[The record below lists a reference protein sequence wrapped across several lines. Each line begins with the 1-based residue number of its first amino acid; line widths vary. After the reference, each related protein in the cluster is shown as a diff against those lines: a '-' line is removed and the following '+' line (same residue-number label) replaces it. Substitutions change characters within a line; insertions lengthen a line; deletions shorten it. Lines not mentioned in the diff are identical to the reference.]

1 MANTTTRLDEELAE
15 NISLAVQVSNCIV
28 LAGLRQF
35 DRFMLSGQDGTQRI
49 LSLERLCHERVNA
62 RATWT
67 YDPAHRR
74 VVLARA
80 SGELELQTVLPTKAG
95 GGKEFQLIEVIEA
108 FSGLNISDAAMPFV
122 LLVDAGLLLEDPA
135 TPRDGDFRLLRM
147 LERFARTAERTRLLL
162 LRVGRTTVLPSSL
175 LSAPQVRTIHIPTA
189 SRDVRHAYTLRRSNE
204 LAERCAVPAEA
215 VAQTLSDATEDWTL
229 DQLDALVQTAE
240 RQSTV
245 RLHDLE
251 ELARAVRIG
260 TTHSPWAGERIR
272 DAVAR
277 AREELTKRVL
287 GQPVAVDAVISA
299 LRKAVIGL
307 SAAHQSQGSQAPR
320 AVFFFAGPTGTG
332 KTELAKAVS
341 QLVFGQEQLLRF
353 DCGELRQEHAV
364 ARLIGAPPGYV
375 GYDRGGELTEGIRA
389 KPNSVVLFDEIEK
402 AHPRL
407 LDTLLGVLDDGR
419 LTSGQGETS
428 YFGQAVLIFTS
439 NLGMY
444 EEVGD
449 GMGAF
454 TRRARC
460 EYNTPFATIER
471 TVREAIRDEFVTQ
484 LGRPELL
491 GRFGG
496 ADSIIVF
503 DYLRDLE
510 RVCLKFVANIA
521 ASCQRLHGIE
531 LAVDDAL
538 IEEVVRQTRS
548 RPDALVLGGRGIRP
562 VLDRLLTNPL
572 ADYLFE
578 QPRPQGS
585 LRVSLDDQRTVFS
598 MLQVGKSHG
607 HTATIR
613 TNLD

>member
-1 MANTTTRLDEELAE
+1 MSITMTRLDEELAE
-15 NISLAVQVSNCIV
+15 NIGLAAQVSSCIV

-35 DRFMLSGQDGTQRI
+35 DRFLLTGPDGTTRI
-49 LSLERLCHERVNA
+49 LSLDRLCHERINA

-67 YDPAHRR
+67 FDPAHRR
-74 VVLARA
+74 VTLSRS
-80 SGELELQTVLPTKAG
+80 SGELDLQTALPTQPG
-95 GGKEFQLIEVIEA
+95 GGKELNLSEVIET
-108 FSGLNISDAAMPFV
+108 FSGLNATDATMPFV
-122 LLVDAGLLLEDPA
+122 LLVDGGLLLEDPA
-135 TPRDGDFRLLRM
+135 TPRDGDFQLLRM
-147 LERFARTAERTRLLL
+147 LEGFARRTDRTRVVL
-162 LRVGRTTVLPSSL
+162 LRVGRATVLPSAL
-175 LSAPQVRTIHIPTA
+175 LSSPQVRTVHIPLA
-189 SRDVRHAYTLRRSNE
+189 SRDVRHAYALRRGRE
-204 LAERCAVPAEA
+204 LAERCTVAPEA

-272 DAVAR
+272 DAIGR
-277 AREELTKRVL
+277 GSEELTKRVL
-287 GQPVAVDAVISA
+287 GQQKAVNAVVSA
-299 LRKAVIGL
+299 LRKAVTGL

-364 ARLIGAPPGYV
+364 ARLIGAPPGFV

-444 EEVGD
+444 EEVG
-449 GMGAF
+449 GGTAAF
-454 TRRARC
+454 TRRARFG
-460 EYNTPFATIER
+460 YDTPFDVIER

-496 ADSIIVF
+496 AESIIVF

-510 RVCLKFVANIA
+510 RVCRKFVANIA
-521 ASCQRLHGIE
+521 ASCQRLHSIE
-531 LAVDDAL
+531 LVVEDAVIAE
-538 IEEVVRQTRS
+538 IVRQTRS

-562 VLDRLLTNPL
+562 ELDRLLTNPL
-572 ADYLFE
+572 ADYLFDNPHGRGGL
-578 QPRPQGS
+578 Q
-585 LRVSLDDQRTVFS
+585 VSLQKGQTVCTVAETTS
-598 MLQVGKSHG
+598 ALS
-607 HTATIR
+607 
-613 TNLD
+613 

>member
-1 MANTTTRLDEELAE
+1 MTTQMTRLDDELAE
-15 NISLAVQVSNCIV
+15 NLELAAQVASCIV
-28 LAGLRQF
+28 LAGVRQF
-35 DRFMLSGQDGTQRI
+35 DRFLLPGADGAPRV
-49 LSLERLCHERVNA
+49 LSLERLCHEQVKA

-67 YDPAHRR
+67 YDPAHHR
-74 VVLARA
+74 VTLARA
-80 SGELELQTVLPTKAG
+80 DGELGLATPLPSAPGAG
-95 GGKEFQLIEVIEA
+95 KTLKLNEVIETFA
-108 FSGLNISDAAMPFV
+108 GLNPAAAATPFV

-135 TPRDGDFRLLRM
+135 TPRDGDFQLLRL
-147 LERFARTAERTRLLL
+147 LERFARATDRARLVM
-162 LRVGRTTVLPSSL
+162 LRVGRTTVLPPAL
-175 LSAPQVRTIHIPTA
+175 LAAPQVRTVHLPMA
-189 SRDVRHAYTLRRSNE
+189 SRDVRHAYARRRSGT
-204 LAERCAVPAEA
+204 LAGRCGVAAEA
-215 VAQTLSDATEDWTL
+215 VAQTLGDATEDWTL

-240 RQSTV
+240 RQETA
-245 RLHDLE
+245 RLSDLE

-260 TTHSPWAGERIR
+260 TTHSPWAGQRIR
-272 DAVAR
+272 DAVSGAQG
-277 AREELTKRVL
+277 ELTRRVL
-287 GQPVAVDAVISA
+287 GQPQAVGAVVAA

-320 AVFFFAGPTGTG
+320 ASFFFAGPTGTG

-375 GYDRGGELTEGIRA
+375 GYDRGGELTEGIRT

-428 YFGQAVLIFTS
+428 YFGQALLIFTS

-449 GMGAF
+449 GQGAL
-454 TRRARC
+454 TRRARFD
-460 EYNTPFATIER
+460 YDTPFEQIER

-491 GRFGG
+491 GRLGG
-496 ADSIIVF
+496 AESIVVF

-510 RVCLKFVANIA
+510 RVTRKFVANIA
-521 ASCQRLHGIE
+521 ASCQRLHGIA

-538 IEEVVRQTRS
+538 IAEVVQRTRA

-562 VLDRLLTNPL
+562 ELDRLLTNPL
-572 ADYLFE
+572 ADHLFA
-578 QPRPQGS
+578 QPPGTGRLHAARRDG
-585 LRVSLDDQRTVFS
+585 RTVF
-598 MLQVGKSHG
+598 VAGG
-607 HTATIR
+607 
-613 TNLD
+613 

>member
-1 MANTTTRLDEELAE
+1 MTDSTNTCFDDALTDNLRLA
-15 NISLAVQVSNCIV
+15 AQVSSCVV

-35 DRFMLSGQDGTQRI
+35 DRFLLAGTEGAPRV
-49 LSLERLCHERVNA
+49 LSLERLCHEA
-62 RATWT
+62 IGAHATWT
-67 YDPAHRR
+67 YDPAQGR
-74 VVLARA
+74 VLLSRSAR
-80 SGELELQTVLPTKAG
+80 ELTLQTTLPVHPG
-95 GGKEFQLIEVIEA
+95 GGQDMQPGALIDAFTALVPETPEA
-108 FSGLNISDAAMPFV
+108 RFA
-122 LLVDAGLLLEDPA
+122 LLVDAGLLMEDA
-135 TPRDGDFRLLRM
+135 VTPRDGDFRLLRA
-147 LERFARTAERTRLLL
+147 LEQFARTSDRSRVLL
-162 LRVGRTTVLPSSL
+162 LRVGRTTALPGTL
-175 LSAPQVRTIHIPTA
+175 LSAPQTRTVHIPAA
-189 SRDVRHAYTLRRSNE
+189 SRDVRQAYALRR
-204 LAERCAVPAEA
+204 ATTIAQRCVAAPEA
-215 VAQTLSDATEDWTL
+215 VARTLSDATEDWTL

-240 RQSTV
+240 RQPTL
-245 RLHDLE
+245 RMHDLE
-251 ELARAVRIG
+251 ELARAVRLG
-260 TTHSPWAGERIR
+260 TTQSPWAGERIR
-272 DAVAR
+272 AAVA
-277 AREELTKRVL
+277 AAEIDLTARVL
-287 GQPVAVDAVISA
+287 GQPKAVAAVSSA

-444 EEVGD
+444 EE
-449 GMGAF
+449 MGEAMGRAQ
-454 TRRARC
+454 RRARF
-460 EYNTPFATIER
+460 EYETSFETIER
-471 TVREAIRDEFVTQ
+471 TVREAIRDEFVSQ

-496 ADSIIVF
+496 AESIIVF

-510 RVCLKFVANIA
+510 RVIRKFTANIA
-521 ASCQRLHGIE
+521 ASCQRLHGVE
-531 LAVDDAL
+531 LMVDDTL
-538 IEEVVRQTRS
+538 VDEVARCTRE
-548 RPDALVLGGRGIRP
+548 RADALVLGARGLRP
-562 VLDRLLTNPL
+562 DLDRLLTDPL

-578 QPRPQGS
+578 RRRSPGR
-585 LRVSLDDQRTVFS
+585 LRAVYRDGCTVFEE
-598 MLQVGKSHG
+598 
-607 HTATIR
+607 A
-613 TNLD
+613 

>member
-1 MANTTTRLDEELAE
+1 MLA
-15 NISLAVQVSNCIV
+15 AHVSSCIV

-35 DRFMLSGQDGTQRI
+35 DRFLLGSPGRTTCTW
-49 LSLERLCHERVNA
+49 SLERLCHERIGA
-62 RATWT
+62 LATWV
-67 YDPAHRR
+67 YDPARRR
-74 VVLARA
+74 VVLARSNGDA
-80 SGELELQTVLPTKAG
+80 NLQTSLPTQLGAE
-95 GGKEFQLIEVIEA
+95 KEIAPNEVIEE
-108 FSGLNISDAAMPFV
+108 FSGLRAADAATRFA
-122 LLVDAGLLLEDPA
+122 LLIDAGLLLEDA
-135 TPRDGDFRLLRM
+135 AAPRDSDFRLLQAI
-147 LERFARTAERTRLLL
+147 ERFARITDRARVLF
-162 LRVGRTTVLPSSL
+162 LRVGRTTALPSAI
-175 LSAPQVRTIHIPTA
+175 LSSPQVRTVHIPMA
-189 SRDVRHAYTLRRSNE
+189 SRDVRHAYARTRSAP
-204 LAERCAVPAEA
+204 LAERCAVSVDA

-240 RQSTV
+240 RQEV
-245 RLHDLE
+245 ACLHDLE

-260 TTHSPWAGERIR
+260 TTHSPWAGGRIR
-272 DAVAR
+272 SAVAH

-287 GQPVAVDAVISA
+287 GQPKALDAVVSA

-320 AVFFFAGPTGTG
+320 AIFFFAGPTGTG

-375 GYDRGGELTEGIRA
+375 GFDRGGELTEGIRA

-439 NLGMY
+439 NLGMH
-444 EEVGD
+444 EEIQD
-449 GMGAF
+449 SNGAL
-454 TRRARC
+454 TRRPHFD
-460 EYNTPFATIER
+460 YDTPFDVIER
-471 TVREAIRDEFVTQ
+471 TVREAIREEFVTA

-496 ADSIIVF
+496 AESIVVF

-510 RVCLKFVANIA
+510 RVCRKFVTNIA
-521 ASCQRLHGIE
+521 ASCRRLHGIE
-531 LAVDDAL
+531 LTVDDAV
-538 IEEVVRQTRS
+538 IEQVVRATRA
-548 RPDALVLGGRGIRP
+548 RPDALVLGGRGLRP
-562 VLDRLLTNPL
+562 ELDRLLTNPL

-578 QPRPQGS
+578 QPHAQGR
-585 LRVSLDDQRTVFS
+585 LRASLDNERTVFS
-598 MLQVGKSHG
+598 VM
-607 HTATIR
+607 
-613 TNLD
+613 

>member
-1 MANTTTRLDEELAE
+1 MSSTPIRLDEELAE
-15 NISLAVQVSNCIV
+15 NIRLAAQVSSCIV

-35 DRFMLSGQDGTQRI
+35 DRFLLTGTEAASPRI
-49 LSLERLCHERVNA
+49 LNLESLCHEGVKA
-62 RATWT
+62 HATWT
-67 YDPAHRR
+67 YDPAR
-74 VVLARA
+74 
-80 SGELELQTVLPTKAG
+80 ELVALVRLNETLNIQTDLPTNKSSE
-95 GGKEFQLIEVIEA
+95 GKPLKMADVIEA
-108 FSGLNISDAAMPFV
+108 FSKLGGDASTRFA

-135 TPRDGDFRLLRM
+135 TPRDTDFRLVRALD
-147 LERFARTAERTRLLL
+147 RFARTADRTRVLF
-162 LRVGRTTVLPSSL
+162 LRVARTTVLPGAILSS
-175 LSAPQVRTIHIPTA
+175 PQVRTIHIPMA
-189 SRDVRHAYTLRRSNE
+189 SRDVRHAYALRRSRA
-204 LAERCAVPAEA
+204 LTERCGAAPEA

-240 RQSTV
+240 RQV
-245 RLHDLE
+245 AQLHDLE

-260 TTHSPWAGERIR
+260 TTHSPWAGARIR
-272 DAVAR
+272 AAVAQ
-277 AREELTKRVL
+277 ANEDLTKRVL
-287 GQPVAVDAVISA
+287 GQPKAVNAVVSA

-307 SAAHQSQGSQAPR
+307 ATAHQSQGSQAPR

-419 LTSGQGETS
+419 LTSGQGDTS

-444 EEVGD
+444 EEVND
-449 GMGAF
+449 GQGGF
-454 TRRARC
+454 SRRARFD
-460 EYNTPFATIER
+460 YDTPFETIEQR
-471 TVREAIRDEFVTQ
+471 VREAIRDEFVTG

-496 ADSIIVF
+496 AESIVVF

-510 RVCLKFVANIA
+510 RVCRKFVANIA
-521 ASCQRLHGIE
+521 ASCRRLHGIE
-531 LAVDDAL
+531 LVVDDAL
-538 IEEVVRQTRS
+538 VTGVVQATKA

-562 VLDRLLTNPL
+562 ELDRLLTNPL
-572 ADYLFE
+572 ADHLFE
-578 QPRPQGS
+578 RPQAQGRLQAS
-585 LRVSLDDQRTVFS
+585 LQDGQTRFSTV
-598 MLQVGKSHG
+598 Q
-607 HTATIR
+607 T
-613 TNLD
+613 

>member
-1 MANTTTRLDEELAE
+1 MTQATTRLDNELTE
-15 NISLAVQVSNCIV
+15 NIGLAAQVASCIV
-28 LAGLRQF
+28 LAGVRQF
-35 DRFMLSGQDGTQRI
+35 DRFLLPGTDGAPRI
-49 LSLERLCHERVNA
+49 MGLDRICHEQVKA

-67 YDPAHRR
+67 YDPAHGQ
-74 VVLARA
+74 VTLARA
-80 SGELELQTVLPTKAG
+80 DGDLELQTILPTQPRAG
-95 GGKEFQLIEVIEA
+95 KTLKLGEVIEA
-108 FSGLNISDAAMPFV
+108 FASLNPAAAATPFV

-135 TPRDGDFRLLRM
+135 TPRDGDFQLLRLLD
-147 LERFARTAERTRLLL
+147 RFAREADRARLLL
-162 LRVGRTTVLPSSL
+162 LRVARTTVLPASL
-175 LSAPQVRTIHIPTA
+175 LSAPQVRTVPIPMA
-189 SRDVRHAYTLRRSNE
+189 SRDVRHAYALRRGE
-204 LAERCAVPAEA
+204 ALAGRCGATAEA
-215 VAQTLSDATEDWTL
+215 VAQTLGDATEDWTL

-240 RQSTV
+240 RQETA

-260 TTHSPWAGERIR
+260 TTHSPWAGDRIR

-277 AREELTKRVL
+277 AEGALTKRVM
-287 GQPVAVDAVISA
+287 GQPTAVGAVVSA

-307 SAAHQSQGSQAPR
+307 SAAHQSQGSQTPR
-320 AVFFFAGPTGTG
+320 AIFFFAGPTGTG

-449 GMGAF
+449 GNGAF
-454 TRRARC
+454 TRRARFD
-460 EYNTPFATIER
+460 YDAPFERIER

-496 ADSIIVF
+496 AESIIVF

-510 RVCLKFVANIA
+510 RVTRKFVANIA
-521 ASCQRLHGIE
+521 ASCRRLHGIE
-531 LAVDDAL
+531 LAVDDAV
-538 IEEVVRQTRS
+538 IAAVVHRTRQ

-562 VLDRLLTNPL
+562 ELDRLLTNPL
-572 ADYLFE
+572 ADYLFDK
-578 QPRPQGS
+578 PQQQGR
-585 LRVSLDDQRTVFS
+585 LHAALQDGQTVFAA
-598 MLQVGKSHG
+598 G
-607 HTATIR
+607 
-613 TNLD
+613 

>member
-1 MANTTTRLDEELAE
+1 MSSATTRFDEELAE
-15 NISLAVQVSNCIV
+15 NIALAAQVSSCIV

-35 DRFMLSGQDGTQRI
+35 DRFLVGGQDGEPRT
-49 LSLERLCHERVNA
+49 LSLERICHDRVGA
-62 RATWT
+62 QATWM
-67 YDPAHRR
+67 YDPACGR
-74 VVLARA
+74 VALARA
-80 SGELELQTVLPTKAG
+80 NGEVSLQTPLPTRSG
-95 GGKEFQLIEVIEA
+95 DGKKLKMAEVIEA
-108 FSGLNISDAAMPFV
+108 FSNLEVSDNAFRFV

-135 TPRDGDFRLLRM
+135 TPRDADFDILRT
-147 LERFARTAERTRLLL
+147 LERFARTADRTRVMF
-162 LRVGRTTVLPSSL
+162 LRVARTTVLPAAVLSS
-175 LSAPQVRTIHIPTA
+175 PQVRSIHIPAA
-189 SRDVRHAYTLRRSNE
+189 SRDVRHAYALRRSRA
-204 LAERCAVPAEA
+204 LVDRCGAAPEA
-215 VAQTLSDATEDWTL
+215 VAQTLSDATDDWTL

-240 RQSTV
+240 RQEIAH
-245 RLHDLE
+245 LQDLE

-272 DAVAR
+272 ASVAR
-277 AREELTKRVL
+277 AHENLTKRVI
-287 GQPVAVDAVISA
+287 GQPNAVDAVVSA

-307 SAAHQSQGSQAPR
+307 STAHQSQGSQAPR

-419 LTSGQGETS
+419 LTSGQGNTS

-444 EEVGD
+444 EEIGD
-449 GMGAF
+449 GERGT
-454 TRRARC
+454 TRRARFG
-460 EYNTPFATIER
+460 YDTPFEAIEHA
-471 TVREAIRDEFVTQ
+471 VREAIRDEFVTG

-496 ADSIIVF
+496 AESIIVF
-503 DYLRDLE
+503 DYLRDLD
-510 RVCLKFVANIA
+510 RVCRKFVGNIA
-521 ASCQRLHGIE
+521 ASCRRLHNIE
-531 LAVDDAL
+531 LTVDDAL
-538 IEEVVRQTRS
+538 VAAVVEATRA

-562 VLDRLLTNPL
+562 ELDRRLTNPL

-578 QPRPQGS
+578 RPRAQGQLQAS
-585 LRVSLDDQRTVFS
+585 LQDGCTRFLD
-598 MLQVGKSHG
+598 
-607 HTATIR
+607 
-613 TNLD
+613 N